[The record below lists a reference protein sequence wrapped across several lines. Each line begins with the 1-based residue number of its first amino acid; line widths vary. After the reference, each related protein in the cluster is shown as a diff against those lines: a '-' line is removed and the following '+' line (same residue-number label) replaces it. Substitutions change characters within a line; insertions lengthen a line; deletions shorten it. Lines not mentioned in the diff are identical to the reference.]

1 MLRLLKGDVAVVMGG
16 QLVQLAVG
24 VATSTII
31 ARMLSADGYGVVN
44 LLRSIFMMVA
54 TVSPLGLDAALLKYC
69 GRDDGDADGKAAVIL
84 RLRLIAL
91 AVSTTLALLV
101 FAGAETGLLGKVYRF
116 DNINLLFIVTFLAL
130 PFATDTAILNAVYRA
145 RGQAKR
151 YALMGP
157 YLQSGIRL
165 VLVPLAAVYSPRI
178 ETVVAI
184 NTLQIVVT
192 AVLILIDM
200 SRSRPEA
207 ADSAPP
213 PAAMHR
219 AGAMD
224 VLQESAWMCLSIFV
238 YSLMRSADIM
248 FLGATTQAKDI
259 GEYAA
264 LSMVAQLTAIFP
276 MAASQSLGPNISK
289 AFHSGDQAGVVREL
303 NQYLMKAAPVSGFLF
318 GGIAVFGQR
327 LDLVFGPSFHFSA
340 AICFLLPLGQV
351 ISATLA
357 PMGYSLSMTGRHR
370 AENAILTAGG
380 VVLVAL
386 CALFIPK
393 YGTIAAASA
402 VAFTFTLVN
411 VARFILVTRVTGA
424 VPGRWLDLVPAP
436 LAFGLAHAAQYA
448 GNLFGGRDLLTTF
461 LACCLYALLFGACAF
476 ALFIRPGAVARKG
489 HPLPAQGDL
498 K

>member
-1 MLRLLKGDVAVVMGG
+1 MLRMLRGETAIVMGG
-16 QLVQLAVG
+16 QFVQLAVG

-69 GRDDGDADGKAAVIL
+69 GRDDGDEAGKSAVIT
-84 RLRLIAL
+84 RLRLIAFG
-91 AVSTTLALLV
+91 VSTAAALLV
-101 FAGAETGLLGKVYRF
+101 FAGAQTGLLARIYRF
-116 DNINLLFIVTFLAL
+116 DKIDLLFVITFTAL

-145 RGQAKR
+145 RGLARR
-151 YALMGP
+151 YALLGP
-157 YLQSGIRL
+157 YLQSAIRI
-165 VLVPLAAVYSPRI
+165 VLVPLAAVFSPRV
-178 ETVVAI
+178 ETIVAI
-184 NTLQIVVT
+184 NTLQIAIT
-192 AVLILIDM
+192 AALLLLDM
-200 SRSRPEA
+200 SRGRRAEA
-207 ADSAPP
+207 PVATPH
-213 PAAMHR
+213 AAERR
-219 AGAMD
+219 AGAID
-224 VLQESAWMCLSIFV
+224 ILRESAWMCLSIFV

-248 FLGATTQAKDI
+248 FLGATSQAKDV

-289 AFHSGDQAGVVREL
+289 AFHNGDREGVIREL
-303 NQYLMKAAPVSGFLF
+303 NHYLRKAAPVSGFLF

-327 LDLVFGPSFHFSA
+327 LDLVFGPSFHFSP

-380 VVLVAL
+380 VLLVLL
-386 CALFIPK
+386 CARFIPE

-402 VAFTFTLVN
+402 VAFTFFVIN
-411 VARFILVTRVTGA
+411 IARFILVARVYGA
-424 VPGRWLDLVPAP
+424 APGGWLDLIPAP
-436 LAFGLAHAAQYA
+436 LAFGLAHVARYA
-448 GNLFGGRDLLTTF
+448 GDAVGGRDLLTTF
-461 LACCLYALLFGACAF
+461 FACCLYSLLFGGCAALLF
-476 ALFIRPGAVARKG
+476 LRPKAGVGWTRVAQAEG
-489 HPLPAQGDL
+489 EL